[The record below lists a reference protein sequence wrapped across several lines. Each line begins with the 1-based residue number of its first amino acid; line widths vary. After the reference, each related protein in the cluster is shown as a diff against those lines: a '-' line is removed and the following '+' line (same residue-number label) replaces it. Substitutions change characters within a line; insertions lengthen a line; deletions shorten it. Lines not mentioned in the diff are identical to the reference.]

1 MSKKVIKFYA
11 TWCGPC
17 NAYAPIFEKVKLELS
32 SDEIEFVNV
41 NVEDDVD
48 GLAGEYGVKSIPHTI
63 LLQDG
68 VKVGE
73 QVGSLREEALKNFIL
88 N

>member
-17 NAYAPIFEKVKLELS
+17 NAYAPTFEKVQLELS

-48 GLAGEYGVKSIPHTI
+48 GLAGEYGVRSIPFTV

-68 VKVGE
+68 VKIGE
-73 QVGSLREEALKNFIL
+73 QVGSLREEVLRNFIL